1 MRRLWIAVVVSV
13 VACTKTGQP
22 DATQGHPADAA
33 APTVSASVAATPVIP
48 SAPPAN
54 TCDGLDKTPCVLHPG
69 CILDQPPAGGYL
81 CRAAKNDCERAV
93 RHADVI
99 GIDVKGVT
107 AADAS
112 AASGKCAKTPGCVVA
127 GGKCSCPCH
136 VFGGCDCSC
145 GGGWLARCVPRT
157 EAASL
162 DGFPTKR

>member
-1 MRRLWIAVVVSV
+1 MSRSWVAVVVVV

-22 DATQGHPADAA
+22 EVQPSASAPSASAA
-33 APTVSASVAATPVIP
+33 AAATPAVTA
-48 SAPPAN
+48 SAPPSS

-81 CRAAKNDCERAV
+81 CREAKNDCERAV

-99 GIDVKGVT
+99 GVDVKGVT
-107 AADAS
+107 AAEAS
-112 AASGKCAKTPGCVVA
+112 AAPGKCTRTPGCVVA

-145 GGGWLARCVPRT
+145 GGGWLSRCVPKA

-162 DGFPTKR
+162 DGFPTKH